1 MADMRATS
9 EYVTSVNGLH
19 PLISDTLHPG
29 IKGGCQSEP
38 RKKSSQT
45 SATVSSSS
53 TTRSILKFPAE
64 LSLQFVLHYHGWLRV
79 TSVAKLEMFKMA
91 SKNATIPPTSQI

>member
-1 MADMRATS
+1 MADMRATGES
-9 EYVTSVNGLH
+9 VTSVNGLH

-38 RKKSSQT
+38 RKKPDLGYGIIIIS
-45 SATVSSSS
+45 TVI
-53 TTRSILKFPAE
+53 ILNFPAE
-64 LSLQFVLHYHGWLRV
+64 LPLQFGLHYHGWLRV
-79 TSVAKLEMFKMA
+79 TNDAKLEMFKMT

>member
-9 EYVTSVNGLH
+9 QSVTSVNGLH

-38 RKKSSQT
+38 RKKPDLGYGIII
-45 SATVSSSS
+45 SSS
-53 TTRSILKFPAE
+53 TVIILNFPCRA
-64 LSLQFVLHYHGWLRV
+64 LTSLRV
-79 TSVAKLEMFKMA
+79 TSVAKLEMFKMTC
-91 SKNATIPPTSQI
+91 KNATIPPTSQI